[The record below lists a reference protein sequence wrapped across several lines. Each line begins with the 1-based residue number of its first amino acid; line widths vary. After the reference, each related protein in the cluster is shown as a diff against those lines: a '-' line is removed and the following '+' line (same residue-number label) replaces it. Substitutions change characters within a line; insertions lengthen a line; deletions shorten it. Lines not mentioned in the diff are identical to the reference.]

1 MRGTRAANV
10 AAGRP
15 QTTSACLRPAPL
27 ATFLPALSR
36 NPWRMTPSFA
46 PLSPP

>member
-1 MRGTRAANV
+1 MRGTQAAHV

-27 ATFLPALSR
+27 AAFTPALFR
-36 NPWRMTPSFA
+36 NPWRMTPVLV